1 VGNLSL
7 RTRLLIA
14 VGAITLFALVAADVT
29 IYASLNSYLYR
40 QVDSTLQLS
49 HMTVEAAADGDH
61 DDAPTPNQVPPGTS
75 EFCAVGRESAPGM
88 FIEVRSVDNKTEKGR
103 VCPAYE
109 PGQKSYSPAL
119 PPVIS
124 GFTKTSADPHEPV
137 TYFTVGS
144 TKTAGPEFRVRASKL
159 TDGGTLIVAEP
170 LDTVTSTLDRLLLL
184 EIAVTAAALVVAVAL
199 GLWLVRVGLRPLR
212 DVVKTADSISGGDE
226 MDRVPGANDRTEV
239 GHVATALNVMLERIE
254 SSFATLQQ
262 SEHRMRRF
270 ASDASHELRTPISAI
285 SAYTQLFHR
294 GASEHAEDLPR
305 VMSGIEREA
314 GRMSRLVEDLLL
326 LARFDEHH
334 LIEVDP
340 VELVG
345 LVAEAIE
352 TAQMVGPG
360 WPITLSAEGPVEVL
374 GDSSAL
380 RQVVDNLFANVRA
393 HTPPGTPTVVHVGI
407 SGEEA
412 VVEVADA
419 GPGIDEELIESMFE
433 RFVRADPSRS
443 RATGGA
449 GLGLAIASAIMRAHG
464 GSIDARKGS
473 GGGVTFEIRLPAL
486 ATQLGDERDDED
498 V

>member
-14 VGAITLFALVAADVT
+14 VGAITLFALVVADVT

-49 HMTVEAAADGDH
+49 HMTVEAAADGDQ
-61 DDAPTPNQVPPGTS
+61 DDSLTPGTVQPGTS

-88 FIEVRSVDNKTEKGR
+88 FIEVRSVRNKAENGR
-103 VCPAYE
+103 VCPAFE

-124 GFTKTSADPHEPV
+124 GFMRTSADPHEPV
-137 TYFTVGS
+137 TYFTVAS
-144 TKTAGPEFRVRASKL
+144 TKSGGPEFRVRASKL
-159 TDGGTLIVAEP
+159 TTGGILIVAEP
-170 LDTVTSTLDRLLLL
+170 LDTVTSTLDRLLAL
-184 EIAVTAAALVVAVAL
+184 EIAVTAGALVVAVAL

-212 DVVKTADSISGGDE
+212 DVVRTADSISGGNQ

-254 SSFATLQQ
+254 SSFTTLQQ
-262 SEHRMRRF
+262 SERRLRRF

-285 SAYTQLFHR
+285 SAYTQLFRR
-294 GASEHAEDLPR
+294 GASDHAEDLPR

-314 GRMSRLVEDLLL
+314 GRMSRLVEDLLT
-326 LARFDEHH
+326 LARFDEHQA
-334 LIEVDP
+334 IDVEP

-352 TAQMVGPG
+352 TARIVGPE

-374 GDSSAL
+374 GDWSAL
-380 RQVVDNLFANVRA
+380 RQVIDNLFANVRA
-393 HTPPGTPTVVHVGI
+393 HTPSGTPTHVRVDQ
-407 SGEEA
+407 SGEQA
-412 VVEVADA
+412 VVEVADE
-419 GPGIDEELIESMFE
+419 GPGIDQELIESMFE

-464 GSIDARKGS
+464 GSIEARRGTR
-473 GGGVTFEIRLPAL
+473 GGVTFSLRLPAMKSS
-486 ATQLGDERDDED
+486 TDDD
-498 V
+498 DNDGS